1 MLGLA
6 SCWPRNGDLSVT
18 TDGAALIY
26 AGGKAKEVDM
36 ASIKQERTLHDTGMM
51 DSSKTASHADGDR
64 EQADFELDDVLRGL
78 ALEKWFATAEEGVPI
93 WVF

>member
-1 MLGLA
+1 
-6 SCWPRNGDLSVT
+6 
-18 TDGAALIY
+18 
-26 AGGKAKEVDM
+26 M
-36 ASIKQERTLHDTGMM
+36 AIKQERTHHDSGVM

-78 ALEKWFATAEEGVPI
+78 ALDKWFATAEEGVPI